1 MNSNAKLTMNQQ
13 TQIIRL
19 IKANQQQQ
27 LQNVNTANKAGEL
40 QKGNMSIK
48 LNTNND
54 SIELSNSTHTLCLN
68 VSELSIQPV
77 SKIEFSNNSALRG
90 VSNNAS
96 DNSTEYAV
104 SSNLFKNTIT
114 EINDN
119 IDNHTHSYSDITD
132 KPQTFPPSQH
142 SHQIS
147 EITDLQTTLDGKA
160 SSQHSHQIS
169 DITNLQ
175 TTLDAKASS
184 QHTHSFNELTNLPT
198 IAPSA
203 HRHST
208 SDIYKTITK
217 TIINEEE
224 EEEEVEEEE
233 TLDNVLDNKVDFDT
247 LLASLDN
254 HKHYYKDILDAPPIN
269 HTHNVDDIYVNF
281 GDVEISRERTLNI
294 LNYLVE
300 NLEDITW
307 LTPEQK
313 EILYNIE
320 DPNEQKAS
328 LLEYMNV
335 AYHLPLL
342 DVATD
347 ATYINDV
354 IYCGLESSDDDEL
367 TPQVGNLQ
375 TALTD
380 HKHSIDDVA
389 GLRNMLS
396 KTKDNGNGS
405 SSSFGLLDV
414 LDLGLGVLDAG
425 VSIGAWKSSII
436 ASSEAKAAGA
446 IATAQQADDMV
457 QTLSGTVSSGKGLMS
472 SFNDFLSSM
481 RTKVTHWNTNFGS
494 RGYVPLESLP
504 L

>member
-90 VSNNAS
+90 VSNNVS

-119 IDNHTHSYSDITD
+119 IDNHTHSYNDITD
-132 KPQTFPPSQH
+132 KPQSFPPSQH
-142 SHQIS
+142 SHPIS
-147 EITDLQTTLDGKA
+147 EITDLQTNLDGKA
-160 SSQHSHQIS
+160 SAQHSHQIS

-233 TLDNVLDNKVDFDT
+233 TLDNVLDNKVDVDT

-254 HKHYYKDILDAPPIN
+254 HTHYYKDILDAPPIN
-269 HTHNVDDIYVNF
+269 HEHNIDDIYVNF
-281 GDVEISRERTLNI
+281 GDLEPNLNTQHNI
-294 LNYLVE
+294 MYYLLE

-307 LTPEQK
+307 LTEEQK
-313 EILYNIE
+313 DTINATGNYNEKYNI
-320 DPNEQKAS
+320 
-328 LLEYMNV
+328 LLEYMQSN
-335 AYHLPLL
+335 YHVPLL

-347 ATYINDV
+347 AAYINNVNYYD
-354 IYCGLESSDDDEL
+354 LESSDDDEL
-367 TPQVGNLQ
+367 TLQEGGNLQ
-375 TALTD
+375 DAIIN
-380 HKHSIDDVA
+380 HKHSIGDIA
-389 GLRNMLS
+389 GLSEVIQNQ
-396 KTKDNGNGS
+396 DGS
-405 SSSFGLLDV
+405 SSSFGI
-414 LDLGLGVLDAG
+414 LDLIGFGVDVIEAG
-425 VSIGAWKSSII
+425 FTFGAWKSSAI
-436 ASSEAKAAGA
+436 ASAQAQAAGA

-457 QTLSGTVSSGKGLMS
+457 ETLSGTVS
-472 SFNDFLSSM
+472 
-481 RTKVTHWNTNFGS
+481 GS
-494 RGYVPLESLP
+494 RGLINSLQSFLTSTKNTFTRINARFTGRAYVPLDSLP